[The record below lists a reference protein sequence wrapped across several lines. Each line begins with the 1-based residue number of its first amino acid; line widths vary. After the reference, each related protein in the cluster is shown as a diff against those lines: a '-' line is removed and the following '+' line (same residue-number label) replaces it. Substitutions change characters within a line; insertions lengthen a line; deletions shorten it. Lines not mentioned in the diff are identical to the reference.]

1 MVNCFS
7 CRNSNLIIIYVLLM
21 NLIFLGPPG
30 VGKGTQAKILC
41 DKYGILHLSTGDI
54 LRLEISEK
62 TEIGNLAKSFINK
75 GELVPDDT
83 LLIMMNN
90 RLNKND
96 AKNGYLLDGFP
107 ITIEQAKGLNLILKE
122 IGHKIDSVISLSGNE
137 DELVNRL
144 VNRGLSSGR
153 SDDSIEIILN
163 RQQIYWNQTSPLL
176 NYYEEMNLL
185 KNVNGVGAI
194 NDINNKI
201 IKIVDQYA

>member
-7 CRNSNLIIIYVLLM
+7 CRNSNLIVIFVLLM

-30 VGKGTQAKILC
+30 VGKGTQAKLLC

-90 RLNKND
+90 HLNQDD

-107 ITIEQAKGLNLILKE
+107 RTIEQAKGLNLILKE
-122 IGHKIDSVISLSGNE
+122 IGHKIDSVISLSGDE
-137 DELVNRL
+137 DELVTRL

-153 SDDSIEIILN
+153 SDDSIEIIRN

-194 NDINNKI
+194 NDINNEI

>member
-7 CRNSNLIIIYVLLM
+7 CRNSNLIVIYVLLM

-62 TEIGNLAKSFINK
+62 TEIGNLAKSFINR

-90 RLNKND
+90 RLNQDD
-96 AKNGYLLDGFP
+96 AKSGYLLDGFP
-107 ITIEQAKGLNLILKE
+107 RTIEQAKGLNLILKD
-122 IGHKIDSVISLSGNE
+122 IGDKIDSVISLSGDE

-153 SDDSIEIILN
+153 SDDSIEIIRN

-194 NDINNKI
+194 NDINNEI

>member
-1 MVNCFS
+1 
-7 CRNSNLIIIYVLLM
+7 M

-41 DKYGILHLSTGDI
+41 DKYGILHLSTSDI

-62 TEIGNLAKSFINK
+62 TEIGNLAKSFINR
-75 GELVPDDT
+75 GELVPDDN

-90 RLNKND
+90 RLNQDDTKS
-96 AKNGYLLDGFP
+96 GYLLDGFP
-107 ITIEQAKGLNLILKE
+107 RTIEQAKGLNLILKKIE
-122 IGHKIDSVISLSGNE
+122 HKIDSVISLSGDE

-144 VNRGLSSGR
+144 VNRGLNSGR
-153 SDDSIEIILN
+153 SDDSIEIIRN

-194 NDINNKI
+194 NDINNEI

>member
-1 MVNCFS
+1 
-7 CRNSNLIIIYVLLM
+7 M
-21 NLIFLGPPG
+21 NIIFLGPPG
-30 VGKGTQAKILC
+30 VGKGTQADLLC
-41 DKYGILHLSTGDI
+41 NKYGILHLSTGDI
-54 LRLEISEK
+54 LRLEISKK
-62 TEIGNLAKSFINK
+62 TTIGNFAKEFIDK

-90 RLNKND
+90 RLNQDD
-96 AKNGYLLDGFP
+96 AKSGYLLDGFP
-107 ITIEQAKGLNLILKE
+107 RTIEQAKGLNLILKE
-122 IGHKIDSVISLSGNE
+122 IGLKIDSVISLSGDE

-144 VNRGLSSGR
+144 VNRGLNSGR
-153 SDDSIEIILN
+153 SDDSIEIIRN